1 MPKKSTPVSIYA
13 DPKRATEVAQ
23 PGARRFRPGRPEGV
37 APRSPTLS
45 AADERFARDLLDAAH
60 RANQPGGSLF
70 EADEALLREFSDT
83 PEVPRS
89 VKSAPNIKQLE
100 KFVRERAPTWRRR
113 AAFPEDVLGDLTVDD
128 LRRIAE
134 TPTGR
139 AGRMLGRAAGPAG
152 AAASVLLTPTET
164 AAEGDRGFMGP
175 GSPTPLSTRV
185 WEAVPGALMAGQEG
199 VLLGSVGGPV
209 GMAAGAAWEGMGA
222 LRDAL
227 MPEMASLTDRD
238 QEAIAPWVSSPEY
251 MDAWDRVNTMMMQ
264 DRQFRPSDIF
274 TKTMEAEAGDPA
286 AAMWLRENLGVEPSL
301 EEAYGLVRFHGLTTA
316 AENAEMG
323 RQMTGELF
331 MPEQQPEMGGE

>member
-1 MPKKSTPVSIYA
+1 MPKKTTPTNIYA
-13 DPKRATEVAQ
+13 DPERLTEAGRQ
-23 PGARRFRPGRPEGV
+23 GAHRFRPGRTGGGT
-37 APRSPTLS
+37 PRGGTAS
-45 AADERFARDLLDAAH
+45 ATSERFARDLLDAAH
-60 RANQPGGSLF
+60 RADQPGGSLF

-83 PEVPRS
+83 PGTPRLT
-89 VKSAPNIKQLE
+89 KSIPNIKQLE
-100 KFVRERAPTWRRR
+100 KIAREGTPARRMR
-113 AAFPEDVLGDLTVDD
+113 TTLSEEAVAD

-185 WEAVPGALMAGQEG
+185 WEAVPAALMAGQEG
-199 VLLGSVGGPV
+199 ALLGAVGGPV
-209 GMAAGAAWEGMGA
+209 GMAAGAAWEGMNA